1 MSTVSQENS
10 WKTIH
15 YYGNHLNNNRS
26 SYTDKV
32 LKKRKNVYD
41 VTKWRTKARWRMT
54 ERMLL
59 MFMILNV
66 LRVTHGE
73 SKLIV
78 LNTFLGIRLNIK
90 LSFKCK
96 LRFYISFYNG
106 ELSSDLIYEKSNMV
120 HKFCI
125 GSFITVKN
133 IIFISNCYHSC

>member
-1 MSTVSQENS
+1 MSTVSEENS

-15 YYGNHLNNNRS
+15 YYGNYLNSSRS

-32 LKKRKNVYD
+32 LKKRKNVCD
-41 VTKWRTKARWRMT
+41 VTKWRTKARWQMT

-59 MFMILNV
+59 MFMFLNILPV
-66 LRVTHGE
+66 SHGE

-90 LSFKCK
+90 LSFERKWN
-96 LRFYISFYNG
+96 FYILFFNG
-106 ELSSDLIYEKSNMV
+106 KLSWDFRFIKKKYYLWI

-125 GSFITVKN
+125 
-133 IIFISNCYHSC
+133 ISQLFKTLSLL